1 MDSYV
6 IETVE
11 SLDELTDLLDDITK
25 ECGDDYVVSHT
36 DGEYTVLRL
45 PNIGDEISMT
55 NGTDTLPCGSIA
67 AIEDAGLTIVA
78 LNGTR
83 FSLQY
88 PDGSHHRTWTYRDR
102 WTMVPGRVSK
112 LSL

>member
-1 MDSYV
+1 MDNYV
-6 IETVE
+6 IGEVETM
-11 SLDELTDLLDDITK
+11 DELTDLLDRITT
-25 ECGDDYVVSHT
+25 ECGDDYVVS
-36 DGEYTVLRL
+36 GEEGGYTVLRL
-45 PNIGDEISMT
+45 PNIGDEISMS

-67 AIEDAGLTIVA
+67 SIEDAGMTIVA

-88 PDGSHHRTWTYRDR
+88 PDGSTHRTWTYRDR